1 MGSWKSLL
9 PFSLRLTLDLILY
22 VSYKCHCF
30 HFDVFVKALFT
41 LVTPLMSE
49 LRDVFT
55 SKTFAWSGSFLHL
68 KTEHFTKI
76 LTVKFGEGLG
86 ELLVCGLYTGQQCD
100 VKGVHFVGIM
110 TVQLSTKLQKI
121 YYCNYVKNDV

>member
-1 MGSWKSLL
+1 MQ
-9 PFSLRLTLDLILY
+9 
-22 VSYKCHCF
+22 
-30 HFDVFVKALFT
+30 ALFT
-41 LVTPLMSE
+41 LVTPLMSGLGML

-76 LTVKFGEGLG
+76 LTVMFGEGLG

-100 VKGVHFVGIM
+100 VKGVIFVGIM
-110 TVQLSTKLQKI
+110 TVQLPTKLQK
-121 YYCNYVKNDV
+121 NMLL